1 MSFFC
6 LVYLKSINVGILVL
20 ATSSPTQ
27 VALSTEIQAL
37 RSQMLQT
44 MNEIRQKKSALTVHD
59 LRRLLFRCA
68 ATLISLDHVSI
79 FSFQSN
85 LPFSLQ
91 GDQCD
96 YEIVHYLVSLPF
108 GVATPSAITVGIEV
122 WSWIIAE
129 KAAVEVALMG
139 EILSAWS
146 DTIKLERGI
155 FSRTLE

>member
-1 MSFFC
+1 
-6 LVYLKSINVGILVL
+6 L
-20 ATSSPTQ
+20 ATSSLPQ
-27 VALSTEIQAL
+27 VAFSTEIQAL
-37 RSQMLQT
+37 RCQMLQT
-44 MNEIRQKKSALTVHD
+44 MNEVRQKKSSLTVHD

-68 ATLISLDHVSI
+68 ATLISLDHVS
-79 FSFQSN
+79 FFNFQSI
-85 LPFSLQ
+85 LPFSPQ
-91 GDQCD
+91 GNQCD

-108 GVATPSAITVGIEV
+108 GVATPSAIAVGVEV

-129 KAAVEVALMG
+129 KAAAEVALMG